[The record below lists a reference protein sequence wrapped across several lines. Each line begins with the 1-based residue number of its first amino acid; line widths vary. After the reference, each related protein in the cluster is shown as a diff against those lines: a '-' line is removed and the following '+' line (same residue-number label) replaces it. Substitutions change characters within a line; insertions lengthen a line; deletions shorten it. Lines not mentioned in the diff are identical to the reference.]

1 VGDPDVRNP
10 SLWVGTTR
18 ATSYPAL
25 DGPLDADVVVV
36 GGGITGLTT
45 ALLLQRDGATVAV
58 VEAGRIAA
66 GTTGFTTA
74 KVTSLHSLTYADLIT
89 RHGEDKARQ
98 YGDAN
103 QAAIAEIEATVQRLG
118 IDCDW
123 ERRAAYTY
131 TTEPGKIPKIE
142 AEVQAATRLG
152 LPASLVTET
161 PLPFPVA
168 AAVRFDNQGQF
179 HPRRYALA
187 VAEAVVAGGGHV
199 LEGTRAVDVTE
210 RGEGVT
216 VQTERGDVTA
226 QHAVVATLLPFT
238 DLGGFFAKAHPT
250 RSYCLAVRIDGEAP
264 DGMFLGIDDPTRSV
278 RPVMNDG
285 QVGLVL
291 GGGGHKTGQGDPP
304 QQYGDLE
311 AWARATFA
319 VRSIDY
325 RWSAQDYVTVDDV
338 PYVGRS
344 PRRARTFVATGFK
357 KWGMTGGT
365 AAAMILAD
373 EIAERPS
380 PWAEVFKAARVS
392 VGVSSAGSFI
402 RENLDVAKE
411 LVTGHVERLTAP
423 TVTLA
428 LGEGR
433 LVTVD
438 GRHVAA
444 YRDPE
449 GRLHTVSAVC
459 THLGCTVNW
468 NPSETTW
475 DCPCHGS
482 RFSTTGEPLE
492 GPAVRPL
499 RPVTFDEAQPE
510 G

>member
-1 VGDPDVRNP
+1 MSDLTVRNP
-10 SLWVGTTR
+10 SLWVGTTP

-25 DGPLDADVVVV
+25 GGPVDVDVVVI

-45 ALLLQRDGATVAV
+45 ALLLQRDGASVAV
-58 VEAGRIAA
+58 VESGRIAA

-74 KVTSLHSLTYADLIT
+74 KVTSLHSLVYADLIA

-103 QAAIAEIEATVQRLG
+103 QAAIAEIEAIVQSLG

-131 TTEPGKIPKIE
+131 TTEPTQIGKIE
-142 AEVQAATRLG
+142 AEVEAATRLG
-152 LPASLVTET
+152 LPGSLVTET
-161 PLPFPVA
+161 ALPFPVA
-168 AAVRFDNQGQF
+168 AAVRFDHQAQF

-187 VAEAVVAGGGHV
+187 VAEAVVAAGGRV
-199 LEGTRAVDVTE
+199 FEGTRAVEVTE
-210 RGEGVT
+210 QGERVT
-216 VQTERGDVTA
+216 VRTELGDVTA
-226 QHAVVATLLPFT
+226 RNAVVATLLPFT

-250 RSYCLAVRIDGEAP
+250 RSYCLAARIDGEAP
-264 DGMFLGIDDPTRSV
+264 DGMFLGIDEPTRSV
-278 RPVMNDG
+278 RPVTIDG
-285 QVGLVL
+285 EPGLVL

-319 VRSIDY
+319 IRSIDY
-325 RWSAQDYVTVDDV
+325 RWSAQDYVPVDHV

-344 PRRARTFVATGFK
+344 PRRAQTFVATGFK

-373 EIAERPS
+373 QIAGRTN
-380 PWAEVFKAARVS
+380 PWADVFKASRVGA
-392 VGVSSAGSFI
+392 GVSSVGTFI
-402 RENLDVAKE
+402 RENLEVAKE
-411 LVTGHVERLTAP
+411 LVTGHVQRLTAP
-423 TVTLA
+423 AVA
-428 LGEGR
+428 IAPGEGR

-438 GRHVAA
+438 GHHVAA
-444 YRDPE
+444 YRDPD
-449 GRLHTVSAVC
+449 GQLRAVSAVC
-459 THLGCTVNW
+459 THMGCTVKW
-468 NPSETTW
+468 NPAETTW

-482 RFSTTGEPLE
+482 RFTTDGEPIE

-499 RPVTFDEAQPE
+499 RPVALDETQP
-510 G
+510 GA